1 MNALLVYQG
10 QDAALSKE
18 AIAKIEEKRH
28 TNMTEKANSAI
39 LLGLGDEVLQ
49 EVIEEKSAK
58 AVQDKLEDLY
68 LKKFMANKLYLKK
81 RLYAL
86 LMEDN
91 KPLKIH
97 LDDFNR
103 IILDLKNINIK
114 IDDEDQ
120 AIILL
125 SSLPKRFQHFVDTM
139 LYGKTTLSMDE
150 VKVALNSKEN
160 QWENDSKK
168 EEIVEG
174 LVASN
179 KNQKKY
185 FKNRKSKCKN

>member
-1 MNALLVYQG
+1 M
-10 QDAALSKE
+10 
-18 AIAKIEEKRH
+18 
-28 TNMTEKANSAI
+28 
-39 LLGLGDEVLQ
+39 
-49 EVIEEKSAK
+49 
-58 AVQDKLEDLY
+58 
-68 LKKFMANKLYLKK
+68 KKFMANKLYLKK

-179 KNQKKY
+179 KN
-185 FKNRKSKCKN
+185 